1 MACGR
6 NNFAARENS
15 WVGGWDQNKELV
27 DIPRPCCHFG
37 SSQLAAVTQ
46 SHLLASFP
54 AHPTL
59 GFPNPEVIYLRMLK
73 KAVRWGSE
81 QTFHTLVRTGGTT
94 DYPP

>member
-46 SHLLASFP
+46 SHLLASFD
-54 AHPTL
+54 
-59 GFPNPEVIYLRMLK
+59 
-73 KAVRWGSE
+73 GS
-81 QTFHTLVRTGGTT
+81 G
-94 DYPP
+94 